1 MANSVLAGR
10 FAPSPTGRLHLGSLV
25 TAVASYCQVKA
36 LGGNWYLR
44 IEDTDTQRCKDSY
57 SQSILQDLEALGLLW
72 DGEVT
77 YQSNRSDIYQ
87 HYLSENLSGHIYAC
101 SCSRKDIANHHLQ
114 YSQHQCHQTH
124 QHQSNTQ
131 HPIHHSAASR
141 QLTTHSTIYPQIC
154 LNKNLA
160 QSQHKLRI
168 HLPDTSLT
176 FYDHLQG
183 PQHQNPQLSL
193 GDMVIRRDKH
203 SQFMI
208 NYILAVSIDDGL
220 QGITHVLRGL
230 DIMPMTSAQIHIMQL
245 AGLTP
250 VSYWGHL
257 PLIHNQQGQKL
268 SKQTLATPID
278 TTQPSILLQQALT
291 LLKQP
296 TVAMDTPSNML
307 KQAIDQWDDTPLQGT
322 AVLAKINDSHP

>member
-72 DGEVT
+72 DGEVI
-77 YQSNRSDIYQ
+77 YQSKRNDIYQ
-87 HYLSENLSGHIYAC
+87 HYLSEHLSGHIYAC
-101 SCSRKDIANHHLQ
+101 SCSRKDIANHYLH
-114 YSQHQCHQTH
+114 YSPQNPSH
-124 QHQSNTQ
+124 QHQSNNQ
-131 HPIHHSAASR
+131 QP
-141 QLTTHSTIYPQIC
+141 TIYPQIC

-160 QSQHKLRI
+160 YSQHKLRI
-168 HLPDTSLT
+168 QLPDASLT

-268 SKQTLATPID
+268 SKQTRATPID

-296 TVAMDTPSNML
+296 TVAMDTPNNML
-307 KQAIDQWDDTPLQGT
+307 HQAIDQWDDTPLQGT
-322 AVLAKINDSHP
+322 AVLAKINDSHG